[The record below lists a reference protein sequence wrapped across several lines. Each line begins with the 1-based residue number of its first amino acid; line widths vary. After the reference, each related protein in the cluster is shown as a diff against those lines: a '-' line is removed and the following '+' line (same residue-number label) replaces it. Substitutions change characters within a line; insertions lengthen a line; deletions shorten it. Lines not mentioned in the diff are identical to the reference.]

1 MPTSLYGRPYK
12 WAQWLCGLYMLTSPI
27 VAPDSGHVIK
37 PCPRPEPTTR
47 KLVNMVR
54 VACCTLC
61 SDRVRV
67 LYPVLRSCPRAGS

>member
-1 MPTSLYGRPYK
+1 MPSSLYGRPYK

-54 VACCTLC
+54 APPAAALSPCYTH
-61 SDRVRV
+61 
-67 LYPVLRSCPRAGS
+67 A